1 MNKNDNFDPDLVKQ
15 FLNEYQDHGM
25 LKWQGFYLSDQTAK
39 LREVEKQQYEK
50 EHRERSHEMS
60 SAVIN
65 YVIQKAL
72 LKNLTVKIEF
82 NEISREHIIPPC
94 IEGKIKGFL

>member
-1 MNKNDNFDPDLVKQ
+1 
-15 FLNEYQDHGM
+15 
-25 LKWQGFYLSDQTAK
+25 
-39 LREVEKQQYEK
+39 
-50 EHRERSHEMS
+50 MS
-60 SAVIN
+60 SAVNN

>member
-1 MNKNDNFDPDLVKQ
+1 
-15 FLNEYQDHGM
+15 
-25 LKWQGFYLSDQTAK
+25 
-39 LREVEKQQYEK
+39 
-50 EHRERSHEMS
+50 MS

-82 NEISREHIIPPC
+82 NEISREHIIPPPC